1 MIQIRGRGRRTTTTT
16 RGPDG
21 GCAHVHAEPRAGDA
35 QRRPRR
41 LPAAHDARASAAMPR
56 SRARSEPVVVVVDR
70 VPTARRA
77 DLNLLTACAF
87 NSPAARFQHLIAF
100 PFN

>member
-1 MIQIRGRGRRTTTTT
+1 
-16 RGPDG
+16 
-21 GCAHVHAEPRAGDA
+21 
-35 QRRPRR
+35 
-41 LPAAHDARASAAMPR
+41 MPR

-100 PFN
+100 PFS